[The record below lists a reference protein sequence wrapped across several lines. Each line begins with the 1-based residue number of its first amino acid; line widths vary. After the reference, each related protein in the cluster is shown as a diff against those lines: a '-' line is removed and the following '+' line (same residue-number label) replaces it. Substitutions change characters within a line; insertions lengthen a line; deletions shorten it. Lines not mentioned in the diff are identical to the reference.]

1 MTEKR
6 IMDRKVVA
14 SETVLFREG
23 QEGDFAYL
31 VQNGTVEIYKVIAD
45 GSERR
50 LGLITEGGIFGE
62 MALIDDQPRMAN
74 ARTVEACTLVVINRM
89 MFEER
94 LHKVD
99 PFIRGLL
106 NMLVR
111 NLRDTSK
118 QET

>member
-1 MTEKR
+1 MTEQR

-31 VQNGTVEIYKVIAD
+31 VQAGTVEIYKALPD
-45 GSERR
+45 DTERR
-50 LGLITEGGIFGE
+50 LGLISDGGIFGE
-62 MALIDDQPRMAN
+62 MALIDDQPRMAS
-74 ARTVEACTLVVINRM
+74 ARTLTPCTLVVINRM

-111 NLRDTSK
+111 NLRDVAK
-118 QET
+118 QDI